1 MYLTSDGACSLRNS
15 QTPLPPSEIAAQDAY
30 IAAVGNDFVNGD
42 QTLEDLIEQLGGNP
56 VSNPLG
62 NAGIPTVG
70 SPFPLVPAAIPTVAG
85 TPVATPGAPGAGAA
99 AGGTQ
104 QSAGSQT
111 ARLVQYISQR
121 NRRLFGGGAGGGG
134 VPLGVP
140 AALEQYKRS
149 LIGSAAGCTPPQVQP
164 LYTTSLPVP
173 IVLTPSPI
181 AIPAPATVAPP
192 PAATVAPA
200 APSTLQPLPTT
211 GNVCADLALGL
222 TSQDQ
227 VTLDQLRYCSTNGY
241 VGGLKVPPGWV
252 IQLQA
257 AYRAAGKLPQIP
269 FQASPPNTSLQG
281 VPDGAL
287 AYFNTLFGSEE
298 EIAGHVIGG
307 PQIQGVSGLGDASND
322 FLSSPVLW
330 GGLAAIA
337 IAMWV
342 YSEKKGFVR

>member
-1 MYLTSDGACSLRNS
+1 MYLTSNGACSLRNS
-15 QTPLPPSEIAAQDAY
+15 QTPMSQSEIDAQNAY

-42 QTLEDLIEQLGGNP
+42 QTLNDLLEQLGGNP
-56 VSNPLG
+56 ISSAQG
-62 NAGIPTVG
+62 DAGIPTVG
-70 SPFPLVPAAIPTVAG
+70 APFPLIPAVIPTVAG
-85 TPVATPGAPGAGAA
+85 TPVATPGAPSSGPAA
-99 AGGTQ
+99 SGNQ
-104 QSAGSQT
+104 QTPDSPT
-111 ARLVQYISQR
+111 ARLVQYIDQK

-140 AALEQYKRS
+140 EALRQYKRS
-149 LIGSAAGCTPPQVQP
+149 LSGSSAGCTPPQVQP
-164 LYTTSLPVP
+164 LYTTSLPIP

-181 AIPAPATVAPP
+181 AIPAPAPVAPA
-192 PAATVAPA
+192 PAATLAPA
-200 APSTLQPLPTT
+200 APTTLQPLPTT

-252 IQLQA
+252 IQLRA

-269 FQASPPNTSLQG
+269 FQSSPPNTSLQG
-281 VPDGAL
+281 VPDDAL
-287 AYFNTLFGSEE
+287 AYFNTLFGSQE
-298 EIAGHVIGG
+298 EIAGQSVNA
-307 PQIQGVSGLGDASND
+307 GLGDVSTD

-342 YSEKKGFVR
+342 YSEKKGLVR